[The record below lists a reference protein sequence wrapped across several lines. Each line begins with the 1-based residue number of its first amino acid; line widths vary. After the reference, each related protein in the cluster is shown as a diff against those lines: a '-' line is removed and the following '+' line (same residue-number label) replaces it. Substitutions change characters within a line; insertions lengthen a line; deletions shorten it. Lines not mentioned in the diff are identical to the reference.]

1 MKLLQCALAGCLVVA
16 LVAAAPADD
25 QAAAKIDKDKIV
37 GAWKVKK
44 LLPGFPPGETYE
56 FTKDGKPVTAGLVIF
71 EPVSQKISARG
82 EIQAD
87 GSFQLGT
94 HRDNDGAL
102 EGEYKVLVAPPPLPE
117 EGKRRRSPVHP
128 KYQSLESTPLKFT
141 VTRHRDKN
149 KFNIEVE

>member
-1 MKLLQCALAGCLVVA
+1 MMIRATLVACGSAPRPWHAGPLVA
-16 LVAAAPADD
+16 LVLL
-25 QAAAKIDKDKIV
+25 
-37 GAWKVKK
+37 GA
-44 LLPGFPPGETYE
+44 GGCGGETFFPVSGKVVY
-56 FTKDGKPVTAGLVIF
+56 KDGTPVSAGLVIF

-94 HRDNDGAL
+94 RKDNDGAL
-102 EGEYKVLVAPPPLPE
+102 EGDYKVLIAPPPLPE

-141 VTRHRDKN
+141 VTRERDKN
-149 KFNIEVE
+149 KFHIEVE